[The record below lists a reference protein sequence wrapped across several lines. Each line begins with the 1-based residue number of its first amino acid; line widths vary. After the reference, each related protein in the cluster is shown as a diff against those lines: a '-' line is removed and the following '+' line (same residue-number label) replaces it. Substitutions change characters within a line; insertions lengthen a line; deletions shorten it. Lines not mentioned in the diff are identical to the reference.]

1 MTRVNI
7 QDKLNTIYEI
17 YELDQKSRS
26 QIYLKISFSVI
37 GTVVGH
43 VHNIYKKESI
53 WDQVYFSSRSSLLN
67 IWSTSFRYEKQIY
80 QAKACNNP
88 GHIV

>member
-37 GTVVGH
+37 GPVVGQYLQKRINLRSGLLQFKIILAEYLINKFSLRKTNIPGKSLQQSK
-43 VHNIYKKESI
+43 VHCLSY
-53 WDQVYFSSRSSLLN
+53 
-67 IWSTSFRYEKQIY
+67 
-80 QAKACNNP
+80 
-88 GHIV
+88 

>member
-53 WDQVYFSSRSSLLN
+53 
-67 IWSTSFRYEKQIY
+67 
-80 QAKACNNP
+80 
-88 GHIV
+88 